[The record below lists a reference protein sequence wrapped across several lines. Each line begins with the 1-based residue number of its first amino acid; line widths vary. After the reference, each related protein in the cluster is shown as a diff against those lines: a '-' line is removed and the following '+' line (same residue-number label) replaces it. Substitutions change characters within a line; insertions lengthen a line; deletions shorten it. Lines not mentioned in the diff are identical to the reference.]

1 MNTRDARWLVTLA
14 LSAAA
19 LVGCGDRSGARR
31 VPEAKAAIATAPT
44 VLRPEPV
51 TTTPSPMVSCPTP
64 ATIAPAPLTAKAE
77 PVKAARPVVKE
88 DADLS
93 VKRLVIAEGV
103 SNREPVGAATS
114 FKKADADR
122 IYAFVELTNADEVDS
137 EVTVTFVP
145 PSGKAGVGNVTLEV
159 GPHARWRTW
168 AYTRGV
174 KTAGTWTAVV
184 RSMNGKVLAKQ
195 TFDVTE

>member
-1 MNTRDARWLVTLA
+1 MNTRDARWLVTVA

-19 LVGCGDRSGARR
+19 LVGCGDRSGARP
-31 VPEAKAAIATAPT
+31 VPEARAVIATAPT

-51 TTTPSPMVSCPTP
+51 MTPPSPMVACPTP
-64 ATIAPAPLTAKAE
+64 VTVAPTPLTAKPE
-77 PVKAARPVVKE
+77 PVKAARPVKE
-88 DADLS
+88 DANLA
-93 VKRLVIAEGV
+93 VKRLVIAESV

-122 IYAFVELTNADEVDS
+122 IYAFVELTNAEEVDS
-137 EVTVTFVP
+137 EVTVSFVP
-145 PSGKAGVGNVTLEV
+145 PEGKAAVGNVTLEV

-174 KTAGTWTAVV
+174 KKAGTWTAVV
-184 RSMNGKVLAKQ
+184 RSMSGKVLARQ
-195 TFDVTE
+195 TFEVTE